1 MNDKIILDIDI
12 ETESLT
18 ENKEDAL
25 NPHKNRITVI
35 GVKSET
41 SEVQIYRDLEVF
53 KREVWD
59 DPNFIFSGH
68 NLKWDFKQLTHHL
81 ESLPAN
87 GYAAYADDT
96 RLMAYVSTDKIGPA
110 WLTIYEE
117 RRKAL
122 NAELPP
128 GVNHREAGLHS
139 LKTLAPFFLG
149 IDCFWEDPTNHDND
163 EYLTKDVEYTQQLR
177 LMFSE
182 KLKDMGQYDFYK
194 DKAMPWARTLLQAE
208 VTGIHF
214 DSDLLTKMETE
225 LRETERGLK
234 FEIHDQWHEAFK
246 AYEEKQLKELQDK
259 YQEMFEKA
267 YAKPTK
273 KEKNVEALQ
282 SKYKALYQNA
292 AASAV
297 TEFNLDSPTQMK
309 WLLRDYLKFDIRT
322 FEGDESTGVEVLER
336 LAKSEPQI
344 KTLLEYR
351 ETSKILTGFLPTYRD
366 VMYEGKIH
374 STFNFD
380 GTRTGRLSCIAE
392 GTKVLVPGG
401 EKNIE
406 DIKPGELVYCYNDD
420 NNLTISRVSDVLDQ
434 GVKDTVVIKYQ
445 SSGDGRVLE
454 LICTPDHKLKTKKG
468 EWVEAQNLKKNTKIL
483 HARRSL
489 LPNGR
494 VRIYGTNSI
503 QEMEE
508 SIIKR
513 EYFKASNEMHIH
525 HIDENT
531 TNNSIDNL
539 AICTSTGHRNIHSV
553 YKNRIIG
560 KRTVVMKPVTK
571 LGLYRQIARSRGRLT
586 LLDMDFTSFKRH
598 CNIHGISLNKVKQ
611 RYSSSGIYL
620 SKTNVLKGL
629 RGRTVEY
636 AAKAL
641 GIGTRK
647 LKKLCWDYG
656 ITYNHM
662 VLKVS
667 PGIKRQVYDLVVDTH
682 HNFIAGELCVHNCSN
697 PNLQQVPK
705 KLKPLF
711 RAAPGKKLATYDLGA
726 IEPVVLAYFSQDKAL
741 CDLIFKGQS
750 FHSVNTITM
759 FSQFMR
765 PDITEPEVKNEY
777 PVLRFIAKTVGLS
790 CLYSSGWRR
799 VQAETTAQ
807 GLHLT
812 EKQCK
817 NIVYSLRDH
826 YAGVWQ
832 FKQELDKELE
842 SGAVLFNLF
851 GRPFKIDDP
860 DDVYMK
866 GLNRLIQGS
875 ASDLCQQAATDIA
888 KIPGCIPVGFIHD
901 SVLTEIDA
909 ERSKELC
916 EKIEHEFTKF
926 ELPVGDRNL
935 PLTVEGGA
943 ADVWE

>member
-18 ENKEDAL
+18 GNKEDAL
-25 NPHKNRITVI
+25 NPHKNRITCI
-35 GVKSET
+35 GVKSEA
-41 SEVQIYRDLEVF
+41 SGVQIYRNLELF
-53 KREVWD
+53 KEEIWND
-59 DPNFIFSGH
+59 SSFIFSGH
-68 NLKWDFKQLTHHL
+68 NFKWDFKQLTHHL
-81 ESLPAN
+81 GSLPAN
-87 GYAAYADDT
+87 GYEAYADDT
-96 RLMAYVSTDKIGPA
+96 RLMAYVCTEKVDSFYLIS
-110 WLTIYEE
+110 YEE
-117 RRKAL
+117 DRKRL
-122 NAELPP
+122 NKDLPP

-139 LKTLAPFFLG
+139 LKTLAPYFLG
-149 IDCFWEDPTNHDND
+149 VPAFWEDPTNHDND

-182 KLKDMGQYDFYK
+182 KLQDMGQYDFYR

-214 DSDLLTKMETE
+214 DSDLLNKMETE
-225 LRETERGLK
+225 LKETERGLK

-246 AYEEKQLKELQDK
+246 AYEEKRLLELQNK

-282 SKYKALYQNA
+282 SKYKALYDKA
-292 AASAV
+292 AASAD

-351 ETSKILTGFLPTYRD
+351 ETSKILTGFLPTYRE
-366 VMYEGKIH
+366 VVYQGKIH

-380 GTRTGRLSCIAE
+380 GTRTGRLSC
-392 GTKVLVPGG
+392 
-401 EKNIE
+401 
-406 DIKPGELVYCYNDD
+406 
-420 NNLTISRVSDVLDQ
+420 
-434 GVKDTVVIKYQ
+434 
-445 SSGDGRVLE
+445 
-454 LICTPDHKLKTKKG
+454 
-468 EWVEAQNLKKNTKIL
+468 
-483 HARRSL
+483 
-489 LPNGR
+489 
-494 VRIYGTNSI
+494 
-503 QEMEE
+503 
-508 SIIKR
+508 
-513 EYFKASNEMHIH
+513 
-525 HIDENT
+525 
-531 TNNSIDNL
+531 
-539 AICTSTGHRNIHSV
+539 
-553 YKNRIIG
+553 
-560 KRTVVMKPVTK
+560 
-571 LGLYRQIARSRGRLT
+571 
-586 LLDMDFTSFKRH
+586 
-598 CNIHGISLNKVKQ
+598 
-611 RYSSSGIYL
+611 
-620 SKTNVLKGL
+620 
-629 RGRTVEY
+629 
-636 AAKAL
+636 
-641 GIGTRK
+641 
-647 LKKLCWDYG
+647 
-656 ITYNHM
+656 
-662 VLKVS
+662 
-667 PGIKRQVYDLVVDTH
+667 
-682 HNFIAGELCVHNCSN
+682 SN
-697 PNLQQVPK
+697 PNLQQVPS

-711 RAAPGKKLATYDLGA
+711 RAGPGKKLATYDLGA
-726 IEPVVLAYFSQDKAL
+726 IEPVILAYFSQDKAL

-750 FHSVNTITM
+750 FHSVNTIAM
-759 FSQFMR
+759 FSQFME
-765 PDITEPEVKNEY
+765 PGITESEVKDAY

-790 CLYSSGWRR
+790 CIYGSGWRR
-799 VQAETTAQ
+799 VKAETTAQ
-807 GLHLT
+807 GLQLT

-817 NIVYSLRDH
+817 DIVYSIRGH

-832 FKQELDKELE
+832 FKQELDQALE

-888 KIPGCIPVGFIHD
+888 KIPGCVPVGFIHD
-901 SVLTEIDA
+901 SVLTEIEA

-916 EKIEHEFTKF
+916 DKIVYEFTKF

>member
-18 ENKEDAL
+18 DNKEDAL

-59 DPNFIFSGH
+59 DSNFIFSGH

-81 ESLPAN
+81 GSLPAN

-149 IDCFWEDPTNHDND
+149 VDCFWEDPTNHDND

-282 SKYKALYQNA
+282 SKYKALYDKA

-351 ETSKILTGFLPTYRD
+351 ETSKILTGFLPTYREECYQGK
-366 VMYEGKIH
+366 MY

-380 GTRTGRLSCIAE
+380 GTRTGRVNS
-392 GTKVLVPGG
+392 
-401 EKNIE
+401 
-406 DIKPGELVYCYNDD
+406 
-420 NNLTISRVSDVLDQ
+420 
-434 GVKDTVVIKYQ
+434 
-445 SSGDGRVLE
+445 
-454 LICTPDHKLKTKKG
+454 
-468 EWVEAQNLKKNTKIL
+468 
-483 HARRSL
+483 
-489 LPNGR
+489 
-494 VRIYGTNSI
+494 VR
-503 QEMEE
+503 
-508 SIIKR
+508 
-513 EYFKASNEMHIH
+513 
-525 HIDENT
+525 
-531 TNNSIDNL
+531 
-539 AICTSTGHRNIHSV
+539 
-553 YKNRIIG
+553 
-560 KRTVVMKPVTK
+560 
-571 LGLYRQIARSRGRLT
+571 
-586 LLDMDFTSFKRH
+586 
-598 CNIHGISLNKVKQ
+598 
-611 RYSSSGIYL
+611 
-620 SKTNVLKGL
+620 
-629 RGRTVEY
+629 
-636 AAKAL
+636 
-641 GIGTRK
+641 
-647 LKKLCWDYG
+647 
-656 ITYNHM
+656 
-662 VLKVS
+662 
-667 PGIKRQVYDLVVDTH
+667 
-682 HNFIAGELCVHNCSN
+682 
-697 PNLQQVPK
+697 PNLQQTPK

-726 IEPVVLAYFSQDKAL
+726 IEPVILAYFTQDKAL

-750 FHSVNTITM
+750 FHSINTMTM
-759 FSQFMR
+759 FSHFMR
-765 PDITEPEVKNEY
+765 SDITEPEVKTEY
-777 PVLRFIAKTVGLS
+777 PVLRFIAKTVSLAI
-790 CLYSSGWRR
+790 LYGAGWRR
-799 VQAETTAQ
+799 IKAETMAQ
-807 GLHLT
+807 GIQLS

-817 NIVYSLRDH
+817 DIVYMMRDK
-826 YAGVWQ
+826 YSGVWS
-832 FKQELDKELE
+832 FKQDLDMELE
-842 SGAVLFNLF
+842 KGAVLFNLF
-851 GRPFKIDDP
+851 GRPFQIDDP

-888 KIPGCIPVGFIHD
+888 KIPGCVPVGFIHD

-916 EKIEHEFTKF
+916 EKIVYEFTKF